1 MWTHGQPENPSRV
14 LQQIRPTRQPGTR
27 VNAEAFLLLSH
38 TLHLPVANRIQDSHS
53 ARLLLL
59 ATETRPP
66 DISIPRSV
74 DWGPRTI
81 LAVNAENGRG
91 ERLEGRRGSAS
102 GAQQGKIPDNGTV
115 DKKRRGPPAPR
126 LHSKLQLR
134 SRRANAR
141 RGRYSGRRPPDKVLF
156 SRGNLFVFNK
166 VFTPGF

>member
-1 MWTHGQPENPSRV
+1 
-14 LQQIRPTRQPGTR
+14 

-66 DISIPRSV
+66 DMSIPRSV

-115 DKKRRGPPAPR
+115 DKKEKRATSSSSAQQATASITARERAKGKIQWATPAR
-126 LHSKLQLR
+126 QG
-134 SRRANAR
+134 A
-141 RGRYSGRRPPDKVLF
+141 LF
-156 SRGNLFVFNK
+156 PGQPFVFNK
-166 VFTPGF
+166 VFTAGF